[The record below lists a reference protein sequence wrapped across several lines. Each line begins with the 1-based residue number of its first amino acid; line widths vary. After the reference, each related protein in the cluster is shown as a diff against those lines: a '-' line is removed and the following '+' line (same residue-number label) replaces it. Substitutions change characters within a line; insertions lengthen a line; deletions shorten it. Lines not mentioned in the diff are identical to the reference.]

1 MHTMTSDAALGEGL
15 VFKGLLPITWVPL
28 ESPLTDQQVSQLNAS
43 NEKVLST
50 IAALEE
56 YPVESGDS
64 YSSQSYSG
72 QGHELARLDF
82 KVNLLMDLVSQMLSR
97 HLQLP
102 SPTMVSID
110 ARGLTWGVSRSETP
124 PQAEATILLSIYL
137 NSDYPRAV
145 ELPSRVQSVDNGSV
159 RAEYLPLGDALR
171 EALEKLIFRHHRRS
185 IAQARHPAEH
195 DL

>member
-1 MHTMTSDAALGEGL
+1 MHS
-15 VFKGLLPITWVPL
+15 VKGWSTRDLRPITWVPL

-56 YPVESGDS
+56 SPVESAD
-64 YSSQSYSG
+64 SYSG

-82 KVNLLMDLVSQMLSR
+82 KVNLLMDLVSQMLSS

-102 SPTMVSID
+102 SPTTVSID
-110 ARGLTWGVSRSETP
+110 ARGMTWRSNRSETP
-124 PQAEATILLSIYL
+124 PQADTTILLSIYL

-159 RAEYLPLGDALR
+159 RAEYLPLGDAVR

-185 IAQARHPAEH
+185 IALARHPAAH